1 MRTMPEL
8 EPETE
13 DEICLNAGN
22 PSLII
27 YRVGAETANCG
38 DTPGTRG
45 PSMALNRAILTL
57 QWRVFWRVKLD
68 TMGRAKYKPLK
79 EWVKTEDPT

>member
-1 MRTMPEL
+1 MPEF

-13 DEICLNAGN
+13 DEICFN
-22 PSLII
+22 PGKSSLII
-27 YRVGAETANCG
+27 YRVGAETVNCG

-45 PSMALNRAILTL
+45 PSMVLKRAILPL
-57 QWRVFWRVKLD
+57 QWRVFRRVKLD
-68 TMGRAKYKPLK
+68 TMSRAKYKPTK